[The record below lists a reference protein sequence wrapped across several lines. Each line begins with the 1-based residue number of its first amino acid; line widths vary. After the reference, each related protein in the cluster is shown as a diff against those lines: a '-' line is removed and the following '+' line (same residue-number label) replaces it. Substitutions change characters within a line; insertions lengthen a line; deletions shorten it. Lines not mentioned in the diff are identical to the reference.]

1 MGDLLMGLIV
11 GFVAAVI
18 LMSFLLFVVTRRL
31 RLSHQ
36 DDTER
41 YDEAISDLRSERADD
56 KETNRRL
63 RHELVSLSP
72 DRLVETATNAEFERD
87 AALAER
93 DQALEHL
100 HVVNQDLS
108 VASRRLADRE
118 SKLRQYREALKEIRM
133 SLEAQDRDRGVGAA
147 AENLIDTDTDEVPT
161 EALVQLEPEP
171 PSPPIDLPQ
180 MPEAAEPEPETA
192 DATFSD

>member
-1 MGDLLMGLIV
+1 MGLIV

-31 RLSHQ
+31 RLTHE
-36 DDTER
+36 DDTAR
-41 YDEAISDLRSERADD
+41 YDEAIRDLRQERAED

-87 AALAER
+87 AAAAER
-93 DQALEHL
+93 DQAIEQL
-100 HVVNQDLS
+100 HIVNQDLT

-118 SKLRQYREALKEIRM
+118 SKLRQYREALKEIRI
-133 SLEAQDRDRGVGAA
+133 SLEAQDRDRGVAA
-147 AENLIDTDTDEVPT
+147 AANDLIDTDTDEVPA
-161 EALVQLEPEP
+161 EALIQLEPEP
-171 PSPPIDLPQ
+171 PSPPIDLQ
-180 MPEAAEPEPETA
+180 AQTAPEPHPETA
-192 DATFSD
+192 DATFSE

>member
-1 MGDLLMGLIV
+1 MGLIV
-11 GFVAAVI
+11 GFAAAVI
-18 LMSFLLFVVTRRL
+18 LMSFLLFVVTR
-31 RLSHQ
+31 
-36 DDTER
+36 
-41 YDEAISDLRSERADD
+41 
-56 KETNRRL
+56 
-63 RHELVSLSP
+63 LVSLSP

-87 AALAER
+87 AALSER

-147 AENLIDTDTDEVPT
+147 AGNLIDTDTDEVPT
-161 EALVQLEPEP
+161 EALVQLDPEP

-180 MPEAAEPEPETA
+180 MPEASEPEPETA